1 MSKVEMTEE
10 LADELFRFGSELL
23 AQTAKT
29 FMEEGKRRG
38 VEPSDIILLFSS
50 LLIAKASAV
59 IRIMVPG
66 KDTMDIVLDMVRH
79 EWDQVELEKK
89 DNGLN

>member
-10 LADELFRFGSELL
+10 LADELFKYGSQLL
-23 AQTAKT
+23 AETAKH
-29 FMEEGKRRG
+29 FMAEGKARG

-66 KDTMDIVLDMVRH
+66 AETLEIVLDMVRH
-79 EWDQVELEKK
+79 EWSQVELEKK